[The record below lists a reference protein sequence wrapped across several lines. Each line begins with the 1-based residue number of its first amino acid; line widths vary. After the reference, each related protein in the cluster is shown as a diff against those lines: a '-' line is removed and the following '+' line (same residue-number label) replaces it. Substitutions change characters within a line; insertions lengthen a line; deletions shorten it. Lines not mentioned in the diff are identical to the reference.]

1 MKKINL
7 IIFLLT
13 SSFACIAIADQIPI
27 EDFSTQAT
35 PTQTTTLPL
44 PQATQQ
50 QLSLDQ
56 RVAKLE
62 QQMQNTNRMNM
73 PARIDQLQ
81 QEVQKL
87 QGEVDTEQHDIQILT
102 EQLHNFYQ
110 DLDQRINN
118 NQPQKTNTAATTK
131 PTTAKS
137 PEDIEYQAAFNLLHS
152 KNYDQ
157 AELGMQKYLNDYPHG
172 KYAVNAHYWLG
183 EIYYLQSQ
191 LVKSINEFQVVI
203 SQYPDS
209 AKVPD
214 SMLKLA
220 MIYSQDGDY
229 KKAHQ
234 EFQEIKKKYPNS
246 NAAQLMNQQL
256 KKPG

>member
-13 SSFACIAIADQIPI
+13 SSFVSLAIADQIPI
-27 EDFSTQAT
+27 EDFSMPADQ
-35 PTQTTTLPL
+35 QTAASTS
-44 PQATQQ
+44 QQ
-50 QLSLDQ
+50 SPLDQ
-56 RVAKLE
+56 RIARLE
-62 QQMQNTNRMNM
+62 QQMQNTTRMNL

-81 QEVQKL
+81 QEMQKL
-87 QGEVDTEQHDIQILT
+87 QGKLDTEQHNIQILT
-102 EQLHNFYQ
+102 EQLHNSYQ

-118 NQPQKTNTAATTK
+118 NQPKNVSTAAAKTT
-131 PTTAKS
+131 TTKS
-137 PEDIEYQAAFNLLHS
+137 PEEIEYQTALNLLRS
-152 KNYDQ
+152 KNYAQ
-157 AELGMQKYLNDYPHG
+157 AALGMQKYLDAYPHS

-191 LVKSINEFQVVI
+191 LTKSINEFQIVI

-220 MIYSQDGDY
+220 MIYSTEGDY

-234 EFQEIKKKYPNS
+234 EFQEIKNKYPNS
-246 NAAQLMNQQL
+246 NAAHLMDQQL

>member
-13 SSFACIAIADQIPI
+13 SNFVSLAIADQIPI
-27 EDFSTQAT
+27 EDFSVPADQQQ
-35 PTQTTTLPL
+35 QTAPAPETT
-44 PQATQQ
+44 Q
-50 QLSLDQ
+50 QLSLEQ
-56 RVAKLE
+56 QVARLE
-62 QQMQNTNRMNM
+62 QQMQNTTRMNL
-73 PARIDQLQ
+73 PAKVDQLQ
-81 QEVQKL
+81 KEVQKL
-87 QGEVDTEQHDIQILT
+87 QGELDTEQHDIQILT

-110 DLDQRINN
+110 DLNQRINN
-118 NQPQKTNTAATTK
+118 HQPKNIPTATTK
-131 PTTAKS
+131 PTTVTS
-137 PEDIEYQAAFNLLHS
+137 PEDVEYQAAFKLLRS

-157 AELGMQKYLNDYPHG
+157 AALGMQKYLNDYPHG

-191 LVKSINEFQVVI
+191 LTKSINEFQIVI

-220 MIYSQDGDY
+220 MIYSQEGDY
-229 KKAHQ
+229 KKSHQ
-234 EFQEIKKKYPNS
+234 EFQEIKNKYPNS
-246 NAAQLMNQQL
+246 NAAHLMEQQL
-256 KKPG
+256 KKQG